1 VEDLRG
7 RKEKIISDS
16 LAWPGHAKVPKQDFN
31 FLVPWDMRE
40 NSKAER
46 ERERES
52 KVKSR
57 KFYLSKVYSNELV

>member
-16 LAWPGHAKVPKQDFN
+16 LAWPGHGKVPKQDFN

-46 ERERES
+46 ES

>member
-46 ERERES
+46 ERERERERA
-52 KVKSR
+52 K
-57 KFYLSKVYSNELV
+57 